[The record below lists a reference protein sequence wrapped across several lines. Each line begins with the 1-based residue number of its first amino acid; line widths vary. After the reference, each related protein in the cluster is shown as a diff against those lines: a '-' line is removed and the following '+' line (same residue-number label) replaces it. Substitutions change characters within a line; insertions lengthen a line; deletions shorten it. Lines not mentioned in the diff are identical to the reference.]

1 MLCFQF
7 LALTACLYLAV
18 VNAHPLQDLSVT
30 KALSAHSKLA
40 KRTNPSI
47 GKGIDVNDKD
57 EGGKLVPR
65 QGRPTTGAFSNVQE
79 LLDYAV
85 FDSEKGIDTSSPIFS
100 HYFLEEHRD
109 KVKKVL
115 LKLMGDPTSRKDHKN
130 EGAGKLGQITFQGV
144 DTPNTGD
151 DAGCAKPGTRMY
163 TEYYDTEAPVTV
175 VCEDAWVFPDRDD
188 QDCDELGDTL
198 SDDFPILG
206 HLVLHEYSHWDWFL
220 RDIAHGSIVDQ
231 HGADEQISGYGLEN
245 AYHDLD
251 KNYAWYTTEVLW
263 SILCNKEY
271 KPPGDDDSD

>member
-1 MLCFQF
+1 MP
-7 LALTACLYLAV
+7 ADGAG
-18 VNAHPLQDLSVT
+18 N
-30 KALSAHSKLA
+30 KLA

-85 FDSEKGIDTSSPIFS
+85 FDSE
-100 HYFLEEHRD
+100 HRD

-151 DAGCAKPGTRMY
+151 DAGCTKPGTRMY